1 MAVTLYKAEIEK
13 EIIRMIRENKGHVDN
28 LSIVHE
34 ELKKAFP
41 SFDVKQYGFSRI
53 SSFIRS
59 FGTFKIKDNMIQM
72 R

>member
-1 MAVTLYKAEIEK
+1 M
-13 EIIRMIRENKGHVDN
+13 DN

-59 FGTFKIKDNMIQM
+59 FGTFRIRDNMVQLK
-72 R
+72 